1 MMVYRSPKSSKRDK
15 KMAEQS
21 LITPEIKAM
30 LGQEVYYA
38 GKEVIDRTAIRR
50 YAQAISDLNPL
61 YIDEEFAKKSKY
73 GGIIAPPTFIFDV
86 SHDIFAEVGE
96 DGRDLSRVTIPNL
109 NAVRGG
115 NEYQVFELARP
126 GDIINRR
133 RKVTDIYE
141 KKGKKAGKILF
152 VVYETTYTNQKD
164 KLLGV
169 CRETMMFVK

>member
-1 MMVYRSPKSSKRDK
+1 
-15 KMAEQS
+15 MAERS
-21 LITPEIKAM
+21 LITPEIRAM
-30 LGQEVYYA
+30 LGQELYFA

-50 YAQAISDLNPL
+50 YAQAISDVNPL

-73 GGIIAPPTFIFDV
+73 GGLIAPPTFIFDV
-86 SHDIFAEVGE
+86 SQDIFAEVGE
-96 DGRDLSRVTIPNL
+96 DGRDLSRVTIQDL

-115 NEYQVFELARP
+115 NEYQFFEPARP

-133 RKVTDIYE
+133 RKITDIYE

-152 VVYETTYTNQKD
+152 VVYETSYTNQKD

>member
-1 MMVYRSPKSSKRDK
+1 
-15 KMAEQS
+15 MAEGS
-21 LITPEIKAM
+21 LITPEIRAM
-30 LGQEVYYA
+30 LGQELYLA

-61 YIDEEFAKKSKY
+61 YIDEKFAKKSKY
-73 GGIIAPPTFIFDV
+73 GGLIAPPTFIFDV
-86 SHDIFAEVGE
+86 SQDIFAEVGE
-96 DGRDLSRVTIPNL
+96 DGRDLSGVTIQGL

-115 NEYQVFELARP
+115 NEYQFFEPTRP

-133 RKVTDIYE
+133 RKITDIYE
-141 KKGKKAGKILF
+141 KKGKKVGKILF
-152 VVYETTYTNQKD
+152 IDYETTFTNQKD